1 MPRNPVIENTCD
13 RCTRSWYTKA
23 DDKQIEVELKVSYG
37 IGGNLPLVADFKCL
51 CEGCQKTVLG
61 LVESITK
68 VMTKSA
74 PIRGAK
80 KAAGEVVTP
89 PTAPGTK
96 SEPPVAKLGDSVTIV
111 SPSAGN
117 GAKVASSAVPAP
129 PSVAPSSPNPK
140 R

>member
-23 DDKQIEVELKVSYG
+23 DEKQTDVALKVSYAVG
-37 IGGNLPLVADFKCL
+37 DALPLTADFKCL

-89 PTAPGTK
+89 PTAPGSK

-117 GAKVASSAVPAP
+117 GAKAASSSVPVP
-129 PSVAPSSPNPK
+129 PSGAPSSPHPK

>member
-1 MPRNPVIENTCD
+1 MPRNPVIENVCD
-13 RCTRSWYTKA
+13 RCTRSWYTKT
-23 DDKQIEVELKVSYG
+23 DEKQPEVELKVSYG
-37 IGGNLPLVADFKCL
+37 IGGNLPLTADFKCL

-80 KAAGEVVTP
+80 KVVSEANAPPTTPPPPAKDAALQS
-89 PTAPGTK
+89 PTAPV
-96 SEPPVAKLGDSVTIV
+96 VAANAGK
-111 SPSAGN
+111 SPSTS
-117 GAKVASSAVPAP
+117 VP
-129 PSVAPSSPNPK
+129 PSGVHAAQHPK